1 MLAVFVASLK
11 SSHRMSA
18 CVGKLLG
25 LHSGNGHVMWSLA
38 FPEAQTPQQ
47 MFLWRSSHDLQ
58 KAPELLT
65 LHSSETTSFY
75 SVVDAHTGREVS
87 SGTVD
92 FPVSQVM
99 CGTSP

>member
-1 MLAVFVASLK
+1 M
-11 SSHRMSA
+11 
-18 CVGKLLG
+18 G
-25 LHSGNGHVMWSLA
+25 LHSGDGHVMWSLA
-38 FPEAQTPQQ
+38 FPEGQAPQQ

-65 LHSSETTSFY
+65 LYSSETTTSY
-75 SVVDAHTGREVS
+75 SIVDAHTGREVR

-99 CGTSP
+99 YSCVHPRNTGGEYS